1 MVTKKPATKFPR
13 TRNAEKQDNFA
24 IGVSSSH
31 YWMIT
36 AMAQSQESVRTQVL
50 QEIIEHYIHTVLA
63 KGNTK

>member
-13 TRNAEKQDNFA
+13 TRNAEKQDSFA

-36 AMAQSQESVRTQVL
+36 GMAQSQEVTRTQVL
-50 QEIIEHYIHTVLA
+50 NEIIEHYIHTVLA